1 MDLLDGEQPYVLK
14 DTGQGL
20 QRIQQAPRVWRAM
33 QDILLA
39 TQRRMGG
46 AWVGSSVIHLGDTNV
61 PNALMFID
69 KYTQVARILGP
80 IVRVIDRVEVLA
92 EDPRTDVFV
101 EMCGGPEALRKQVL
115 CDFFREGFDGSGGDN
130 FFEAGSC
137 IDGRLTSAWNWC
149 QRLEQKPF
157 YPLFKLAG
165 FASFDGKL

>member
-1 MDLLDGEQPYVLK
+1 
-14 DTGQGL
+14 
-20 QRIQQAPRVWRAM
+20 
-33 QDILLA
+33 
-39 TQRRMGG
+39 MG
-46 AWVGSSVIHLGDTNV
+46 
-61 PNALMFID
+61 NALMFID

-80 IVRVIDRVEVLA
+80 IVRVIDRVDQLA
-92 EDPRTDVFV
+92 EDKRTKAFIA
-101 EMCGGPEALRKQVL
+101 MSGGPSKLRKDVL

-149 QRLEQKPF
+149 LRLENKPF

>member
-1 MDLLDGEQPYVLK
+1 MCSRPCLFGDSS
-14 DTGQGL
+14 
-20 QRIQQAPRVWRAM
+20 R
-33 QDILLA
+33 
-39 TQRRMGG
+39 
-46 AWVGSSVIHLGDTNV
+46 GSSCGEHQWGHGKAIPPLFVCKWLRQRLRRGAGAN
-61 PNALMFID
+61 
-69 KYTQVARILGP
+69 RRGP
-80 IVRVIDRVEVLA
+80 LLRLHEEVLA

>member
-1 MDLLDGEQPYVLK
+1 M
-14 DTGQGL
+14 
-20 QRIQQAPRVWRAM
+20 RANACRVCR
-33 QDILLA
+33 
-39 TQRRMGG
+39 
-46 AWVGSSVIHLGDTNV
+46 
-61 PNALMFID
+61 
-69 KYTQVARILGP
+69 YTQVARILGP
-80 IVRVIDRVEVLA
+80 IVRVIDRVETLA
-92 EDPRTDVFV
+92 DDPRTSCFI
-101 EMCGGPEALRKQVL
+101 EMSGGAEVLRKRVL